1 MIWIPLEFASLM
13 ASTALSPLASSMEK
27 TNGDKL
33 SRLLT
38 DGGTIVLRKS
48 FDGHHF
54 LANLITDLNANYAIL
69 NNLLRRRVL
78 NGHQSDKLFPPG
90 GVAPDSNTFDITLLF
105 LLLTNI

>member
-1 MIWIPLEFASLM
+1 MIWITLELASLM
-13 ASTALSPLASSMEK
+13 ASTALSPLASSVEK

-38 DGGTIVLRKS
+38 DGGTIILRKI
-48 FDGHHF
+48 FDDHHL

-78 NGHQSDKLFPPG
+78 NGHQWDKRFPPG
-90 GVAPDSNTFDITLLF
+90 
-105 LLLTNI
+105 